1 MVGRGTLYYIT
12 SPAYPAPDVG
22 NVLILWGG
30 MVVSATVL
38 LSSVSF
44 ALGTLLPRQSSLVK
58 IGILLA
64 WFVGTFMLPR
74 LLSDTTSPP
83 AWYSAWDPT
92 SAVTT
97 QRMLLQY
104 SADFQH
110 QTTHLASCAQLQH
123 AILPVEDQL
132 PNLRT

>member
-30 MVVSATVL
+30 MVVPATVL

-44 ALGTLLPRQSSLVK
+44 ALGTLLPRQSLLIK

-64 WFVGTFMLPR
+64 WFVGMFMLPR
-74 LLSDTTSPP
+74 WLSDTTSPSARSTAWAPTTPLP
-83 AWYSAWDPT
+83 APT
-92 SAVTT
+92 
-97 QRMLLQY
+97 LL
-104 SADFQH
+104 
-110 QTTHLASCAQLQH
+110 
-123 AILPVEDQL
+123 LPY
-132 PNLRT
+132 